1 MARLFCFYG
10 LLVTAVI
17 VHKKIDEWYIEWQ
30 RVVQRVTTTDS
41 EWQPMYN
48 ERQRVTTNDNKWQR
62 VTTNDNEW
70 QRVVQRETTSDNKWQ
85 RVTMNDNEWQRVVQ
99 RETTRDNKWQR
110 VITNDNEWQRVVTL
124 ANFPFFRIRK
134 KPTTMHPKET
144 F

>member
-30 RVVQRVTTTDS
+30 RVVQR
-41 EWQPMYN
+41 
-48 ERQRVTTNDNKWQR
+48 
-62 VTTNDNEW
+62 
-70 QRVVQRETTSDNKWQ
+70 ETTSDNKWQ
-85 RVTMNDNEWQRVVQ
+85 RVTTNDSEWQRVV
-99 RETTRDNKWQR
+99 
-110 VITNDNEWQRVVTL
+110 IL

>member
-30 RVVQRVTTTDS
+30 RVVQRAATTDS
-41 EWQPMYN
+41 EWQPMV
-48 ERQRVTTNDNKWQR
+48 QRETTSDNKWQR

-85 RVTMNDNEWQRVVQ
+85 RVTTNDSEWQRVV
-99 RETTRDNKWQR
+99 
-110 VITNDNEWQRVVTL
+110 IL